1 MKTAFTLVSLLFSNL
16 LFCQN
21 TFTRQLNGIIS
32 DTTNHFQKF
41 KGKLQE
47 FAVPDS
53 FNCYSTIILEGTKEN
68 RIYTNRTI
76 CTYEADI
83 VDSVKKS
90 NGKKILSEWK
100 LILMTALGSGYKI
113 QENKTRMMN
122 SKIVDG
128 WYFDNGNLTI
138 SLHLFQSIWDKSLYG
153 VGLSITNFHPVK

>member
-1 MKTAFTLVSLLFSNL
+1 MRTAFILVLLLFSNL

-53 FNCYSTIILEGTKEN
+53 SNCYSTIILKGTKEN
-68 RIYTNRTI
+68 RVYTNRTT

-83 VDSVKKS
+83 VYSVKKS
-90 NGKKILSEWK
+90 KGKKILGEWK
-100 LILMTALGSGYKI
+100 LKLMKALGAEYKI
-113 QENKTRMMN
+113 EEYKPSMDNKTMD
-122 SKIVDG
+122 S
-128 WYFDNGNLTI
+128 WYFTRGNLSI
-138 SLHLFQSIWDKSLYG
+138 ALYLIHSIWDKSLY
-153 VGLSITNFHPVK
+153 VVRLSIANFHPVK